1 MKRQENQSIEQLQ
14 FFEED
19 KNSEWNENRLEQG
32 EEADRISEQNVLNES
47 EDTVAMQAL
56 EKESRDERI
65 EDSVKSVAT
74 DATEEA
80 STSVSENNPSSSI
93 KPLEEFQK
101 KLEEEKQNKEGKK
114 TDNKQNSILIELL
127 DVIRSVAV
135 WFFITWLVATYVAKP
150 IRIDGTSMYPTLH
163 HGDFGFSNIIGLK
176 MGELRRFEV
185 VVVYEPW
192 LNDFVIKRIIGLPGE
207 TVSYKDNQLLINGA
221 PVEEQFFDEEYTISM
236 MAKTNDYFTND
247 FSEVTLGLDE
257 YFIMGDNRP
266 KSSDSREYGP
276 IKKSQI
282 ISKSTLIL
290 FPFQNIGVH

>member
-80 STSVSENNPSSSI
+80 STSVSKNNPSSSI

-221 PVEEQFFDEEYTISM
+221 PVEEQFFDEEYTTSM